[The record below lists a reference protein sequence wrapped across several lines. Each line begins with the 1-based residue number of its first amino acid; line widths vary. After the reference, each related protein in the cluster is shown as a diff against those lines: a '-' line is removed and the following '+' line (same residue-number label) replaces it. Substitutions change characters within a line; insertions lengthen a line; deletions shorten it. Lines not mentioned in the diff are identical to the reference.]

1 MSRAASPWNASQLI
15 QSRRDNMR
23 RARNAKFFADSTEGA
38 TRSVWRKH
46 LAEKVREARADNR
59 RVVRKLRQ
67 FSASMFLRKT
77 IGADLR
83 AR

>member
-1 MSRAASPWNASQLI
+1 MSVSPWNASALI
-15 QSRRDNMR
+15 QSRADNMR
-23 RARNAKFFADSTEGA
+23 RARNAKYFADTTEGA

-46 LAEKVREARADNR
+46 MAEKVREARADNR
-59 RVVRKLRQ
+59 RLILRYRAW
-67 FSASMFLRKT
+67 SASMFLRKS